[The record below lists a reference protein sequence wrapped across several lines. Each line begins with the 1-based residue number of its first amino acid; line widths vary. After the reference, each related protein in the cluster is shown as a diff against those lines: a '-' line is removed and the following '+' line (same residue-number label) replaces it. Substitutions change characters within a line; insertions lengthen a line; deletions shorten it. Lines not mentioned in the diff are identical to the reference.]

1 MILCINPNDTRSNH
15 MCDEPFIVTDAESA
29 IETVKL
35 MEYLQRFRPEKKVIQ
50 LIELDASETSLSF
63 LAMMEARHWNY
74 PLKFREKPTHA
85 IQLILNR
92 NRWNYTVKE

>member
-1 MILCINPNDTRSNH
+1 
-15 MCDEPFIVTDAESA
+15 MCDESFVVTDAESA

-50 LIELDASETSLSF
+50 LIELDSSEASLSF
-63 LAMMEARHWNY
+63 LAMMEVRHWNY
-74 PLKFREKPTHA
+74 PLKFREKPTRA